1 MVWAEEPFTLLET
14 PCHKGLDPKLPS
26 VAVADSMC
34 QVHNALFR
42 GLNVIY
48 NQAQEVEKRGSAQD
62 IEDFVAY
69 TSLMVEM
76 IHHHHGVEEKYF
88 FPEFEKIHEGVMSVN
103 IEQHKPIHEAV
114 DKLLEYVESAQK
126 DKSFQS
132 QKLLQLLDE
141 LKEPLHAHMSAEI
154 DTLLDLP
161 KHFDQATIHEI
172 TENTHKQAMKGVDP
186 KTSLPL
192 ILSLCDRDFE
202 GGPLGPRFP
211 PPVPWFFSLLVKYWW
226 APKRSNLWRFS
237 PCDLNHKRQ
246 PLLFGPTNRR

>member
-14 PCHKGLDPKLPS
+14 PCHKGLDPALPS
-26 VAVADSMC
+26 VATAHSMS

-42 GLNVIY
+42 GLNAIY

-62 IEDFVAY
+62 IEDYLTY
-69 TSLMVEM
+69 TSLMITI
-76 IHHHHGVEEKYF
+76 IHHHHGVEERYF

-114 DKLLEYVESAQK
+114 EKLLEYVESAQK

-132 QKLLQLLDE
+132 QKLLQLLDG

-161 KHFDQATIHEI
+161 KHFDQAKIKEV
-172 TENTHKQAMKGVDP
+172 TENTEKQAIKEADP
-186 KTSLPL
+186 STSLPL
-192 ILSLCDRDFE
+192 FFSLCDIDYE
-202 GGPLGPRFP
+202 GGPAGPPFP
-211 PPVPWFFSLLVKYWW
+211 PQLPWFLNLLIKYWW

-237 PCDLNHKRQ
+237 PCDLNQKRQ
-246 PLLFGPTNRR
+246 PLLFAPTK